1 MFFSNKQG
9 LNEGFGHW
17 FKLANEYWSTDIRLY
32 YLRWFGSYT
41 SPWGFSAIRQCNF
54 TRYNLC
60 VWSGKNASR
69 RARRWRFWPNKF
81 LITKKAC
88 TVDWFF
94 GIKCPFCLGLI
105 VELPLE
111 KINHRLCLSESVDWA
126 RRQSLRRNGS
136 LCFAVKVLSWRKV
149 ESTTREVSD
158 IPQRVRIKTVWG
170 GVSMVCGI
178 GIQTWLAN
186 LECRVRCLRNQA
198 QRSSKKP
205 WKMTFNECYC

>member
-1 MFFSNKQG
+1 MRSQWGRLFLPRGYPPWDYDSLWKLGFLKGKDLVSQPPFFSGTKMLLVVLGKVDVSFGRDMFFSNKQG
-9 LNEGFGHW
+9 LNEDFGHW
-17 FKLANEYWSTDIRLY
+17 FKLANEYWSTDISYILY

-69 RARRWRFWPNKF
+69 RAKRWRFWPNKF

-111 KINHRLCLSESVDWA
+111 KINHRLCLSDHLFG
-126 RRQSLRRNGS
+126 R
-136 LCFAVKVLSWRKV
+136 
-149 ESTTREVSD
+149 
-158 IPQRVRIKTVWG
+158 G
-170 GVSMVCGI
+170 GK
-178 GIQTWLAN
+178 A
-186 LECRVRCLRNQA
+186 
-198 QRSSKKP
+198 
-205 WKMTFNECYC
+205 